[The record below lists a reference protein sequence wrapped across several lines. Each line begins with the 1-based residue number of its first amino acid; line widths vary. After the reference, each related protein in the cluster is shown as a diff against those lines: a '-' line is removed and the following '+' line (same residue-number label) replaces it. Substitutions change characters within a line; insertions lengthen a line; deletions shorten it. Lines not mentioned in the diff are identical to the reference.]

1 MQAYRPIM
9 PHTASKIKINPCL
22 FCPSLDLHYL
32 RTTIQDNGMIELTQE
47 ELKERLS
54 DKIFHQISETA
65 DELGVECYVVGG
77 YVRDIFLERPSKDI
91 DVVVV
96 GSGIALAEA
105 LAKRLGKRA
114 HLSVFKNFGT
124 AQVKFH
130 HTEVEFV
137 GARKESYQRDSRKP
151 IVEDGTLEDDQNRR
165 DFTINALAICLNK
178 ARFGELVDP
187 FGGMDDLWEKTIRTP
202 LDPDIT
208 FSDDPL
214 RMMRCIRFAT
224 QLNFYIDD
232 ETFES
237 LCRNKERIEIIS
249 KERIADE
256 LNKIVASPTPSKGF
270 IDLERSGLL
279 ALIFPEMA
287 ALQGVETMN
296 GRAHKDNFYHTLEVL
311 DNVAKQTDNLWLR
324 WAAILHDIGKPRSKR
339 WEPRI
344 GWTFHN
350 HNYLGEKMIPNIF
363 RRMKLPMNEKMKYVQ
378 KLVGLHMRPI
388 VIADDIV
395 TDSAVRR
402 LLFEAGDDIDDLML
416 LCEADITSKN
426 AERKQRFLDN
436 FKMVRQKLIDLEERD
451 RIRQFQ
457 PPVTGEEIM
466 EVFGLSPCR
475 EIGTL
480 KTAIKDAILDGDIP
494 NEHDAAFAFMLE
506 KAKKMGLRVKS
517 EE

>member
-1 MQAYRPIM
+1 MFFVQYTTLA
-9 PHTASKIKINPCL
+9 KVFL
-22 FCPSLDLHYL
+22 YL
-32 RTTIQDNGMIELTQE
+32 CATNQDNGMIELTQE

-114 HLSVFKNFGT
+114 HLTVFKNFGT

-130 HTEVEFV
+130 QTEVEFV

-187 FGGMDDLWEKTIRTP
+187 FGGMDDMWEKTIRTP

-256 LNKIVASPTPSKGF
+256 LNKIVASPIPSKGF

-350 HNYLGEKMIPNIF
+350 HNYLGEKMIPSIF

-506 KAKKMGLRVKS
+506 KAKKMGLERVK
-517 EE
+517 